1 MTTDELIALSKRV
14 AEKLGIEPNSGDIE
28 LDLGGNPYYV
38 LGKWLYEDS
47 GRCFDLLGEYDLGFE
62 HWSEEGYCH
71 AYNSMT
77 YVQEEYADHNNDRN
91 LAARV
96 AILRALEAM

>member
-47 GRCFDLLGEYDLGFE
+47 GRCFELLGEHDIGFE
-62 HWSEEGYCH
+62 HFVDVGYCFVYRNIPH
-71 AYNSMT
+71 TKECYS
-77 YVQEEYADHNNDRN
+77 DHNNDRN

-96 AILRALEAM
+96 AILKALEAM